1 MRPLP
6 SGWEWRK
13 LGKVAKIINGS
24 TPDTNQPEFWDG
36 DILWVTPT
44 DVGRLTTIEI
54 FDTERKITQAGLD
67 SCSAT
72 MLPAGAVLMTS
83 RAPVGNLAIAGKPL
97 CTNQGFKS
105 FVPKEGL
112 NNRYLYFALQ
122 YFVPDLQKISHGN
135 TFTEIT
141 KEMLMDFY
149 VPIPIEEKEQQ
160 RIASCLET
168 QMAEAQRLQHAA
180 ERQLGSAISLPKNIV
195 NHEMN
200 QAGNQ
205 EGYLIDVLRS
215 IPTSGWPHAY
225 GNELEGIPFLTL
237 TAVLNFQYDGTQ
249 VKYTDTPVNQNGDYW
264 AQPGDI
270 FMSRSN
276 TPELVGQAAIYNGT
290 PARVIYPDLLIR
302 IQPDLSKADIRF
314 VHYWLMSQS
323 ARKYITS
330 NARGS
335 SGTMKKITLEMVRSI
350 PFPSHLEKEQQ
361 RHIADDIDQK
371 VVIAKNLL
379 AAADKQVEAANAL
392 PNSFLI
398 ATFGGFVPPIE
409 E

>member
-1 MRPLP
+1 MNNLTQRTMRPLP

-160 RIASCLET
+160 RIASCLEA
-168 QMAEAQRLQHAA
+168 QMAEAQRLHHAA
-180 ERQLGSAISLPKNIV
+180 ERQLGSAISLPQNIV
-195 NHEMN
+195 NHE
-200 QAGNQ
+200 
-205 EGYLIDVLRS
+205 LITGH
-215 IPTSGWPHAY
+215 I
-225 GNELEGIPFLTL
+225 NE
-237 TAVLNFQYDGTQ
+237 
-249 VKYTDTPVNQNGDYW
+249 
-264 AQPGDI
+264 
-270 FMSRSN
+270 
-276 TPELVGQAAIYNGT
+276 
-290 PARVIYPDLLIR
+290 
-302 IQPDLSKADIRF
+302 
-314 VHYWLMSQS
+314 
-323 ARKYITS
+323 
-330 NARGS
+330 
-335 SGTMKKITLEMVRSI
+335 
-350 PFPSHLEKEQQ
+350 
-361 RHIADDIDQK
+361 
-371 VVIAKNLL
+371 
-379 AAADKQVEAANAL
+379 
-392 PNSFLI
+392 
-398 ATFGGFVPPIE
+398 
-409 E
+409 